1 MDRPASGAASGKTE
15 NLRVTAPAGRVRPL
29 FGEAEIAARVDRIA
43 RDVADGGGDDLFM
56 VAILKGSFVFTA
68 DLMRALHRAGARPR
82 VDFMQLSSYGAE
94 TESSGRVGVVR
105 DLAEPVEGRDVLLV
119 DDILDS
125 GRTLFFAR
133 DRLLRTGAR
142 RARICVLLDKRV
154 RRARRIEAD
163 FFGFRC
169 SDEFLVGYGL
179 DHANLYRELPFIGI
193 LDDPPPESGGPAR
206 ETPPVRAPSP

>member
-15 NLRVTAPAGRVRPL
+15 NLRVTAPARRVRPL

-43 RDVADGGGDDLFM
+43 RDVADGGGDDLLM

-179 DHANLYRELPFIGI
+179 DHANLYRELPFIGV